1 MLGGK
6 PTFQE
11 CDWLFWDWIHSA
23 LDYKNQYVVSL
34 LGTVL
39 VFAFLSEWGGCSLAP
54 ASFILQHNFKDITRE
69 PGGRHHDVSLQWVS
83 HLSHLRWSKMLYVS
97 LRNLKSNNTASF
109 LISSLPVCEY
119 TGLCECRLGA
129 ILSESNPR
137 QMDLEG
143 YLLA

>member
-54 ASFILQHNFKDITRE
+54 ASFILQHNFKDITSQGSPE
-69 PGGRHHDVSLQWVS
+69 GGIMMYHYSEYHIYPIWGEVKRFMFH
-83 HLSHLRWSKMLYVS
+83 
-97 LRNLKSNNTASF
+97 
-109 LISSLPVCEY
+109 CE
-119 TGLCECRLGA
+119 T
-129 ILSESNPR
+129 
-137 QMDLEG
+137 
-143 YLLA
+143 